1 MLLPEEADPRK
12 SKLLHGDAD
21 EGWNLRSKFS
31 PRGLPNSVVY
41 RGVEFA
47 KQILPRAISQTRFY
61 QLKNDL
67 PRNVCGLGGHVGSRT
82 STPQGKQM

>member
-31 PRGLPNSVVY
+31 PEGY
-41 RGVEFA
+41 RTLLSTEEWNLRSKFSPE
-47 KQILPRAISQTRFY
+47 QS
-61 QLKNDL
+61 LKPDSSN
-67 PRNVCGLGGHVGSRT
+67 
-82 STPQGKQM
+82 